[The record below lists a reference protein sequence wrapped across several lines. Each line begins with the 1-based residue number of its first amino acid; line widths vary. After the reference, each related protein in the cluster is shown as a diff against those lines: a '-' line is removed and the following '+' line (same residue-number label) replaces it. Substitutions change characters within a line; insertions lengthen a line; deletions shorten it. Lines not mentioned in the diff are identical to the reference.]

1 MANKNS
7 SAREKDIRLFCGAVI
22 RNIRNEQEFS
32 FQTLYEQTCGKK
44 NPNKAYRLRDAL
56 INKEYIVKHRDGSY
70 TLKHTNNDSDK
81 IVADVLEYMKEHPI
95 RSKQEEKAPSL
106 LEGVEISEN
115 PQRLEDDVLD
125 GFDRTT
131 GEWKNLPESA
141 NEEKKERNSLF
152 ELLDEI
158 DPFIIMEYLK
168 EKASKSNLNI
178 NINLN

>member
-56 INKEYIVKHRDGSY
+56 INKEYIVKHRNGSY

-95 RSKQEEKAPSL
+95 RPKQEEKKSSL

-131 GEWKNLPESA
+131 GEWKNLPESSK
-141 NEEKKERNSLF
+141 EERNTLF

-158 DPFIIMEYLK
+158 DVLDIISYLK
-168 EKASKSNLNI
+168 EQSNKKGLNI
-178 NINLN
+178 TINFN